1 MAERESKL
9 AFLRQSGWIAV
20 ATVLGG
26 IFLTAVHVVASSQA
40 GMSEAEYS
48 VFVTLLR
55 VQLLISIPA
64 AGLQAMFARQTAA
77 TTSPVEKAR
86 LTATLRRVITA
97 IIVLWIA
104 SLLVTQLGFPNLY
117 HRLNLTNPVAI
128 PLTLTVG
135 LGFILLSVLRGV
147 LTGRQN
153 FWGLGWTFTVDGVV
167 RFGAVALAMKLG
179 HQATGGM
186 AGVLAGSVISIAL
199 AAWWVRELP
208 WRGREPIDWPVWLKR
223 ALPLALGP
231 GVMVFMF
238 SADVLFVQITFA
250 KGQTHFYMP
259 AATVGMALFM
269 FLTPMAMVM
278 FPKLVRSNVEGSDS
292 QALQHALVGTAI
304 LGALAVLTL
313 FLAPKLPLWVLYYKN
328 PIYWQSD
335 QLVSWYIAALYPLLL
350 ANILIGNLL
359 AKEKLGAASCAALL
373 LLAAG
378 YAALLWGQSDALLK
392 TTTQTTMDSHQ
403 FAPATQ
409 AAFQQIIKTF
419 GASNLALLALSAA
432 LSWRVKTEK
441 TIPPHSLSAEEEH

>member
-1 MAERESKL
+1 
-9 AFLRQSGWIAV
+9 
-20 ATVLGG
+20 
-26 IFLTAVHVVASSQA
+26 
-40 GMSEAEYS
+40 
-48 VFVTLLR
+48 
-55 VQLLISIPA
+55 
-64 AGLQAMFARQTAA
+64 
-77 TTSPVEKAR
+77 
-86 LTATLRRVITA
+86 
-97 IIVLWIA
+97 
-104 SLLVTQLGFPNLY
+104 
-117 HRLNLTNPVAI
+117 
-128 PLTLTVG
+128 
-135 LGFILLSVLRGV
+135 
-147 LTGRQN
+147 
-153 FWGLGWTFTVDGVV
+153 
-167 RFGAVALAMKLG
+167 
-179 HQATGGM
+179 
-186 AGVLAGSVISIAL
+186 
-199 AAWWVRELP
+199 
-208 WRGREPIDWPVWLKR
+208 
-223 ALPLALGP
+223 
-231 GVMVFMF
+231 
-238 SADVLFVQITFA
+238 
-250 KGQTHFYMP
+250 MP

-292 QALQHALVGTAI
+292 RALQHALVGTAI